1 MAKDNHRVSKEES
14 FPVNVAPEMQLYH
27 VLHHLNYG
35 LETAFAEFIDNS
47 IQSFIEGEEKIATA
61 KKNKLGKEFKENIL
75 NLDIVIDTKNNT
87 ILIEDDAFGI
97 DRSTMH
103 RALRLGNSRI
113 GFHPKDS
120 LSVYGIGM
128 KSSAIWF
135 SEVWK
140 IETTA
145 LGSSDKLIFDFNLEE
160 LIENE
165 KDEADVRIESESYDS
180 HYTRIMLK
188 NHVRNESIEY
198 YEDYVLPYLMETFQ
212 KFSNKVKINIFYDG
226 KVLTPNQ
233 KRILL
238 STPDVLV
245 YPPVDKRGVISKD
258 ILVKWVLSID
268 FEYLGRN
275 VKGYIMLRSAGSYSQ
290 PGIRLIRNGRVIEGT
305 TVYPNIPNVLL
316 GTKNK
321 YAAQR
326 LYGELDISDFPVDFM
341 KTNFNENLNGFY
353 KKLRDEIA
361 KNQIGNLIDQATYYR
376 KKLVGK
382 EPNLSLSG
390 ELNKKGQIVSLDC
403 DEPLE
408 INDVT
413 PPPVEQPP
421 EKPLD
426 ENPHSDSPGDSD
438 DTASGDKNGSDG
450 NPGPVDIYKPDPSN
464 QLPRYDEIDNAL
476 KKLNEG
482 KLFNLYESLCTV
494 SLKRHPVMCYVSA
507 WCLVEAVTARV
518 GRPSN
523 NDFIGYL
530 GSKVVDYSGK
540 DKRLKGE
547 LNNVIKDISSRGNT
561 IKHSGTFWNTDAL
574 DLKNHFKILAPFL
587 EWLVEE
593 HFEK

>member
-1 MAKDNHRVSKEES
+1 MAKDNNSVIKEDS
-14 FPVNVAPEMQLYH
+14 FSVNVAPEMQLYH

-47 IQSFIEGEEKIATA
+47 IQSFIENEEKIAA
-61 KKNKLGKEFKENIL
+61 IKKKKLGDNFKENK
-75 NLDIVIDTKNNT
+75 LDINIIIDTQDNT
-87 ILIEDDAFGI
+87 ISIKDDAFGI

-103 RALRLGNSRI
+103 RALRLGNSRV

-135 SEVWK
+135 SEVWQ

-160 LIENE
+160 LIENG
-165 KDEADVRIESESYDS
+165 KDEADVRIESESDDN
-180 HYTRIMLK
+180 HYTKIVLK

-198 YEDYVLPYLMETFQ
+198 YEDNVLPYLMETFQ
-212 KFSNKVKINIFYDG
+212 KFSSKVRINIFYDG
-226 KVLTPNQ
+226 KMLIPNQ
-233 KRILL
+233 KKILL

-258 ILVKWVLSID
+258 IVVKWVLSID
-268 FEYLGRN
+268 FEYLGRD

-326 LYGELDISDFPVDFM
+326 LYGELDISNFPVDFM

-353 KKLRDEIA
+353 SKLRQEIA

-376 KKLVGK
+376 KKLVEKG
-382 EPNLSLSG
+382 PNQSLSD
-390 ELNKKGQIVSLDC
+390 ELNKKGQIITLDC
-403 DEPLE
+403 DGPLE

-413 PPPVEQPP
+413 PPPIEKPRK
-421 EKPLD
+421 KPLD
-426 ENPHSDSPGDSD
+426 ENPVIDSPDDGTVKGDE
-438 DTASGDKNGSDG
+438 NGG
-450 NPGPVDIYKPDPSN
+450 GGTQGLVDIYKPDPSN
-464 QLPRYDEIDNAL
+464 QLPRSDEIDNAL
-476 KKLNEG
+476 TKLNEG

-494 SLKRHPVMCYVSA
+494 SLKRHSVMCYVSA

-530 GSKVVDYSGK
+530 GSKVTEYSGK

-561 IKHSGTFWNTDAL
+561 TKHSGTFWNTDAL
-574 DLKNHFKILAPFL
+574 DLKNHFKILAPFI

-593 HFEK
+593 HFEE